1 MTIGPRVRA
10 RTTRVAVGT
19 GGHRTGRAGEGP
31 REEDVMDT
39 QQDTDQHRQV
49 EDHAGVHIGHAD
61 AQGWIVDFAGVRV
74 GRVLDD
80 GTAEDFAGVHIGRV
94 TGAPRHAA
102 AV

>member
-1 MTIGPRVRA
+1 VTIGPRARA
-10 RTTRVAVGT
+10 RTTRVAVGA
-19 GGHRTGRAGEGP
+19 GVHRPGRAGEGP
-31 REEDVMDT
+31 PEEDVMDA
-39 QQDTDQHRQV
+39 QQGTEQDRQV

-80 GTAEDFAGVHIGRV
+80 GTAEDFAGVHIGHLA
-94 TGAPRHAA
+94 GSPRPAA